1 MPGSFLN
8 EDPSLTEDV
17 TPSPT
22 PGPSLVSGS
31 DRQVLLQHL
40 INSAVSEGRLVALIE
55 AIFSNGRVS
64 DIVECVKRSDAQ
76 TFVDVLDE
84 VCHH

>member
-8 EDPSLTEDV
+8 EDPSLAEDA

-22 PGPSLVSGS
+22 PRPSLVPGS
-31 DRQVLLQHL
+31 DKQVLLQLL
-40 INSAVSEGRLVALIE
+40 INRAAPERRLVALIE